1 MEQKEL
7 YELAGKLTDEEV
19 AYLVS
24 SHLEHIKKCEFG
36 FSIDAGDMVFK
47 GHVECVPKERHIFG
61 STPTPRFKW

>member
-24 SHLEHIKKCEFG
+24 AHLEHINKGEFG
-36 FSIDAGDMVFK
+36 FSIDAGGVIFK

-61 STPTPRFKW
+61 SAPPPRFNW